1 MAIIR
6 RIIKTFRLVTLGAA
20 LISANTASS
29 QTVRIQNGLGEFGQ
43 GWMFRHA
50 GNCYAALP
58 EHVAGPLP
66 KVTLMT
72 SAPVESDQATVVKPF
87 WPGID
92 LAVAILDRGPLFE
105 RCIAELTDLEPSTA
119 ARAAGRAHLLRLSP
133 LGEEERVPIR
143 VLDRDYLSFAG
154 ELVGDGDVIMQ
165 GTSGSFAFADGK
177 PIGMAVTSDDPS
189 RASFM
194 RSEEIALNLGR
205 YLSEQGRAFAP
216 TAASHK
222 SLPSDGLAI
231 RDLRSSVAAVL
242 PQYGVDNLL
251 GVGAWVAEP
260 NGRVELVFRVGE
272 RSATSVQRVMM
283 TAPSE
288 GAYAVPKAISIF
300 IDASPSG
307 SSFRFWTQGEM
318 RPDGVFDTG
327 PLAGRNARWVKVVIG
342 SAWSSGAIALD
353 RIVVE

>member
-66 KVTLMT
+66 KITLMT

-216 TAASHK
+216 TSV
-222 SLPSDGLAI
+222 SQDTPLSEGLKVS
-231 RDLRSSVAAVL
+231 DLRSNVAARL
-242 PQYGVDNLL
+242 PQYGVDNLVSD
-251 GVGAWVAEP
+251 GIWVVEP
-260 NGRVELVFRVGE
+260 EGRVEVTFRVGDLST
-272 RSATSVQRVMM
+272 SAVRRLRMI
-283 TAPSE
+283 APAD
-288 GAYAVPKAISIF
+288 GAYAVPKSISIL
-300 IDASPSG
+300 IDAG
-307 SSFRFWTQGEM
+307 EGGDNFRFWTQGEM

-327 PLAGRNARWVKVVIG
+327 PLGGRNARWIKVVIG
-342 SAWSSGAIALD
+342 SAWGVGPLALD
-353 RIVVE
+353 RILVE